1 MKIQLERTGG
11 FAGIPLRT
19 NVDTDNLDD
28 QSKRTLQS
36 LVDSSRFFDLPARL
50 SSPTPGADRFQFKVT
65 IQDGNR
71 SHTVEADEGALAPE
85 VQALFQYLTRLARMN
100 R

>member
-1 MKIQLERTGG
+1 MKIQFERTGG

-19 NVDTDNLDD
+19 SIDTDSLDEQSQQTVQNL
-28 QSKRTLQS
+28 
-36 LVDSSRFFDLPARL
+36 VESSGFFALPSRL
-50 SSPTPGADRFQFKVT
+50 ASPTPGADRFQFKVT

-71 SHTVEADEGALAPE
+71 SHTVEADEGALTPE
-85 VQALFQYLTRLARMN
+85 VQALFQYITRLARTA

>member
-11 FAGIPLRT
+11 FAGIPLKAS
-19 NVDTDNLDD
+19 VDTDGLDD

-36 LVDSSRFFDLPARL
+36 LVESSGFFALPSRL
-50 SSPTPGADRFQFKVT
+50 ASPSPGADRFQFKVT

-71 SHTVEADEGALAPE
+71 SHTVDADEGALPPE
-85 VQALFQYLTRLARMN
+85 VQSLFQYLTRLARTA